1 MMSAAAVIIGR
12 QGMWIC
18 VAAKTGD
25 TETIVIV
32 VNEMQAADA
41 DLCGCKNKCDT
52 ETNAIVVKKW
62 HAGDVDLCQCKR
74 KRHLNE

>member
-1 MMSAAAVIIGR
+1 MLGCSYEMMSAAAVIIGR

-32 VNEMQAADA
+32 V
-41 DLCGCKNKCDT
+41 
-52 ETNAIVVKKW
+52 KKW